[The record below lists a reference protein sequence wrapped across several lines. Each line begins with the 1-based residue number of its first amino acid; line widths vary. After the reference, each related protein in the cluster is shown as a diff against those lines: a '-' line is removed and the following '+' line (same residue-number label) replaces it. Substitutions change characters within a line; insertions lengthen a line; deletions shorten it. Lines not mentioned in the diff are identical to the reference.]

1 MSLQPP
7 QATSTNAQQQAL
19 TAQTP
24 AGKALELHLE
34 KINKLRNRAQI
45 ISALKHLCRIARN
58 ILNNPDESDA
68 RKVFK
73 TDDEVLV
80 EELFVLPEA
89 AELLRLMG
97 FREEHSYF
105 YFEQQDTEELADVF
119 AVLSRHRQASTA
131 VPAQPADS
139 QSQTPPKA
147 MPISSKA
154 EASRQ
159 RALTEAERIKEQMRL
174 DRLEKQKDLEYE
186 SIRSRNY
193 GSSQLLK
200 PQTISAASNQNNDK
214 QKLVRSS
221 SATQDQPLIRT
232 ESTPHVQQP
241 SEPPQ
246 VIEEKPQVEPPSLV
260 EDSLL
265 NPTSQTPNDDRS
277 M

>member
-1 MSLQPP
+1 LTPSSNKNPSVSLQPP

-105 YFEQQDTEELADVF
+105 YFEQQNTEELADVF

-139 QSQTPPKA
+139 QPQTPPKA
-147 MPISSKA
+147 TPISSKA

-186 SIRSRNY
+186 AIRSRNY

-200 PQTISAASNQNNDK
+200 PQTMTAAVEH
-214 QKLVRSS
+214 QKPQQKKSS
-221 SATQDQPLIRT
+221 SLTSEMNTFKEDQ
-232 ESTPHVQQP
+232 Q
-241 SEPPQ
+241 
-246 VIEEKPQVEPPSLV
+246 K
-260 EDSLL
+260 
-265 NPTSQTPNDDRS
+265 
-277 M
+277 